1 MVNSSAG
8 EFKRSQYRL
17 LGLVG
22 QGQFGRVYCASHR
35 KTGRLFA
42 LKELNKDR
50 FPTHKFL
57 RELRFL
63 VSLQHPNIVT
73 CHALE
78 HIHNR
83 RYLVMDYCEGGT
95 LRSLLDL
102 EVPLHPAVCLNLV
115 QEVLRGLE
123 HAHHHQ
129 IIHCDIKPEN
139 ILLTLHAKGWRARI
153 SDFGI
158 AHLSQELIKDGSG
171 NTGSPA
177 YMAPERF
184 YGQHSFTADLY
195 AVGILLYELFA
206 GHRPFS
212 GTPAALM
219 AAHMNQPVK
228 IPETVPAP
236 LHPIILTALQKLQAR
251 RYQSATE
258 MLVALKEAIALIQTT
273 DWEEKP
279 LIQLPPLQSQV
290 IDSGIHRQ
298 PLSTKVHQIVVTGS
312 SHSPALPLLLVSGNR
327 LIGRTIQ
334 KAERLPYQNL
344 FLRMVEPI
352 RELLVCSSS
361 VYAIA
366 QRSVY
371 RLPWELLQRNV
382 SLLPEVSFLPSEV
395 SFQHPSGDLET
406 KGLEV
411 MPDLVAEFKQ
421 EFLAAIAPHGGWMA
435 TAVVTPAVD
444 NPHVCLWNLKT
455 GDTEVVKV
463 KGETR
468 RLFQMIALD
477 NRHLLTLAHLAES
490 PEHTCING
498 VVLEVFTRRGD
509 VLGRLSLPLP
519 IRRVFPA
526 VGGEQPFGSQG
537 YRLLATEPGHP
548 HSLLL
553 IQLKPLQ
560 IRRIPLESE
569 PFQVAIAPWGYVVAS
584 EDGRITLLNELGER
598 LGGLIAPS
606 TPSAIAL
613 ANHDTLVMATWQN
626 HQGSLYTLDLSELD
640 LDVIF

>member
-1 MVNSSAG
+1 MVNPFAG
-8 EFKRSQYRL
+8 EFTRSQYRL

-50 FPTHKFL
+50 FPTRKFL

-158 AHLSQELIKDGSG
+158 AHLSQELPKDESG

-184 YGQHSFTADLY
+184 YGQYSFTADLY

-212 GTPAALM
+212 GTPAVLM

-258 MLVALKEAIALIQTT
+258 MLTALKEAIALIQTP

-279 LIQLPPLQSQV
+279 LIQLLPLQSRV
-290 IDSGIHRQ
+290 IDNSIHRQ
-298 PLSTKVHQIVVTGS
+298 PLRTKVHQIVVTGS
-312 SHSPALPLLLVSGNR
+312 SHSPASPLLLVSGNQ

-334 KAERLPYQNL
+334 KAEQPPFQNL
-344 FLRMVEPI
+344 VLRMVEPI
-352 RELLVCSSS
+352 RELLVCSRSF
-361 VYAIA
+361 YAIA

-371 RLPWELLQRNV
+371 RLPQELLQRKASLPPDV
-382 SLLPEVSFLPSEV
+382 SCNHHSK
-395 SFQHPSGDLET
+395 DLKT
-406 KGLEV
+406 KSLEM
-411 MPDLVAEFKQ
+411 MPDLVAEFEQ
-421 EFLAAIAPHGGWMA
+421 EFLAAIAPNGSWMA
-435 TAVVTPAVD
+435 TAIVTPAVD
-444 NPHVCLWNLKT
+444 PPHFCLWNLQT
-455 GDTEVVKV
+455 GATEVVKV
-463 KGETR
+463 KGENR
-468 RLFQMIALD
+468 RLFQLIALD
-477 NRHLLTLAHLAES
+477 NRHLLTLAHLAQS

-498 VVLEVFTRRGD
+498 VLLEVFTRRGD
-509 VLGRLSLPLP
+509 ILGRLSLPLP
-519 IRRVFPA
+519 MRRVFP
-526 VGGEQPFGSQG
+526 VVSGEQTSGSPG

-569 PFQVAIAPWGYVVAS
+569 PLQVAIAPWGYVVAG
-584 EDGRITLLNELGER
+584 EDGHITLLNKLGER

-606 TPSAIAL
+606 IPSAIAL
-613 ANHDTLVMATWQN
+613 ANHDNLIIATWQN

-640 LDVIF
+640 LGVIF